1 MTETTETDAPPPTTR
16 RLPGVDRAR
25 AFSEPAP
32 PQVSR
37 PALSDPAPTE
47 VLTWERFADPAAP
60 TDLLAEGCDWIP
72 GGWIPPAPPE
82 QPAEWGRR
90 PALVKALSFGLISP
104 RPGWEEL
111 AHRVNERLI
120 RSATWTRSV
129 RIAVCNPKGGSG
141 KSPTAVVLGGVLAR
155 IRGGSVAIWDAADAA
170 GTLASRTE
178 GVAARCI
185 SDVAR
190 DPAGYALPSTVAMVA
205 STQSSFADVLGS
217 LRERE
222 FDGDD
227 IRRVSEVL
235 DRTYRI
241 SVADTANTPHSA
253 AFEAVIERADILV
266 VPTTLTADS
275 INKALALLRRLQAA
289 PTGLCSAPSSRCCAP
304 AARKPRA
311 WQLRCRRCSSPPES
325 ARSWT
330 SPLTGTSPPGP
341 PSPWPACPTT
351 RWWPGPAWPPSPSTT
366 FSSSERRAP

>member
-1 MTETTETDAPPPTTR
+1 MTETTESDAPPPTTR

-37 PALSDPAPTE
+37 PALSDPPPTE

-104 RPGWEEL
+104 RPGREEL

-289 PTGLCSAPSSRCCAP
+289 PTGLVQRAVVAVLRAGGPETPGLAAQVPS
-304 AARKPRA
+304 
-311 WQLRCRRCSSPPES
+311 LFES
-325 ARSWT
+325 AGVGAVVDIPFDRHIA
-330 SPLTGTSPPGP
+330 TGTAITLASL
-341 PSPWPACPTT
+341 SHDSVVAWT
-351 RWWPGPAWPPSPSTT
+351 RLAAVTVDNILVV
-366 FSSSERRAP
+366 

>member
-1 MTETTETDAPPPTTR
+1 MTETTETGAPPPTTR

-37 PALSDPAPTE
+37 PALSDPLPTE
-47 VLTWERFADPAAP
+47 VVTWERFADPAAP

-82 QPAEWGRR
+82 RPADWGRR

-104 RPGWEEL
+104 RPGREEL

-155 IRGGSVAIWDAADAA
+155 IRGGSVAIWDAA
-170 GTLASRTE
+170 
-178 GVAARCI
+178 
-185 SDVAR
+185 
-190 DPAGYALPSTVAMVA
+190 
-205 STQSSFADVLGS
+205 
-217 LRERE
+217 
-222 FDGDD
+222 
-227 IRRVSEVL
+227 
-235 DRTYRI
+235 
-241 SVADTANTPHSA
+241 NTPHSA

-289 PTGLCSAPSSRCCAP
+289 PTGLVQRAVVAVLRAGGPETPGLAAQVPS
-304 AARKPRA
+304 
-311 WQLRCRRCSSPPES
+311 LFES
-325 ARSWT
+325 AGVGAVVDIPFDRHIA
-330 SPLTGTSPPGP
+330 TGTAITLASL
-341 PSPWPACPTT
+341 SHDSVVAWT
-351 RWWPGPAWPPSPSTT
+351 RLAAVTVDNILVV
-366 FSSSERRAP
+366 